1 MHLPA
6 LAPILEGMSKSRN
19 PPVGRLARLGK
30 VAALSARGSAG
41 LAVRALRKVAGSDT
55 QETERSTIGH
65 FVQVLG
71 EMKGAAMKLGQA
83 LSMEVDALPP
93 ELRQLVA
100 RLQSEAPPI
109 ASEEIASIIEEE
121 LGAPPER
128 LFAEFDPKPLAAAS
142 LGQVHAARLEDG
154 REVVLKVQYPG
165 IADALDSDFSNL
177 SVVARAAGLTS
188 KLFDGRDYVEEL
200 RREISLETDYLL
212 EAERARAFHALL
224 APEGDL
230 LAPEPIPERSS
241 SRVLCLTRVRG
252 QTLQRFIDSNPDAE
266 ARWRVSEQL
275 IRAVHGPFFS
285 AARIHADPHPGNFL
299 VTEDGRLAL
308 LDFGCVKS
316 FRPDF
321 VEAIRAFMR
330 SEVRGEAYEPL
341 AGVRAAGFEVEL
353 DEAIARSL
361 LAETVEIATRP
372 LRTSCYDYARDTSVP
387 DMRALGL
394 RRTLDF
400 LRIRPPAEAVMLGRA
415 VGGCAQNLRALGAR
429 GDFRSVYARLLER
442 MAPRVAQ
449 EARSQG

>member
-1 MHLPA
+1 MA
-6 LAPILEGMSKSRN
+6 KSRN
-19 PPVGRLARLGK
+19 PPPGRLARLGK

-41 LAVRALRKVAGSDT
+41 LALRALRKVTGSET
-55 QETERSTIGH
+55 QDTERSTLGH
-65 FVQVLG
+65 FVQALG
-71 EMKGAAMKLGQA
+71 EMKGAAMKIGQA

-93 ELRQLVA
+93 ELRQIVA

-109 ASEEIASIIEEE
+109 DFEEIAAVIEDE

-128 LFAEFDPKPLAAAS
+128 LFAELDPKPLAAAS
-142 LGQVHAARLEDG
+142 LGQVHAARLQDG

-165 IADALDSDFSNL
+165 IVEAVESDFANL

-188 KLFDGRDYVEEL
+188 KLFDGRDYVEEM

-212 EAERARAFHALL
+212 EAERARAFRELL
-224 APEGDL
+224 ASEADL

-252 QTLQRFIDSNPDAE
+252 VTLQQFIDSNPDAS

-275 IRAVHGPFFS
+275 IRAVHGPFYA

-299 VTEDGRLAL
+299 VTADGRLAL

-316 FRPDF
+316 FRADF
-321 VEAIRAFMR
+321 VEAIRAFVR
-330 SEVRGEAYEPL
+330 AELRGESYDPL
-341 AGVRAAGFEVEL
+341 AGVRAAGFEV
-353 DEAIARSL
+353 DINEATAREL
-361 LAETVEIATRP
+361 LAETVEIAMRP
-372 LRTSCYDYARDTSVP
+372 VRTSSYDYARDTSVP

-400 LRIRPPAEAVMLGRA
+400 LRVRPPAEAVMLGRA

-429 GDFRSVYARLLER
+429 GDFRSIYSRLIER
-442 MAPRVAQ
+442 G
-449 EARSQG
+449 RS

>member
-1 MHLPA
+1 MT
-6 LAPILEGMSKSRN
+6 KSRN
-19 PPVGRLARLGK
+19 PPSGRLARLGK
-30 VAALSARGSAG
+30 VAAMSARGSAG
-41 LAVRALRKVAGSDT
+41 LAVRALRKVTGSDT
-55 QETERSTIGH
+55 QETERSALGH
-65 FVQVLG
+65 VVQALG

-93 ELRQLVA
+93 ELRQIVA

-109 ASEEIASIIEEE
+109 AFEEIAAIIEEE

-165 IADALDSDFSNL
+165 IVEALESDFSNL
-177 SVVARAAGLTS
+177 SVVARAAGFTS
-188 KLFDGRDYVEEL
+188 KLLDGRDYVEEL

-212 EAERARAFHALL
+212 EAERARSFHALL

-230 LAPEPIPERSS
+230 LAPEPIPERST

-252 QTLQRFIDSNPDAE
+252 QTLQRFIDSNPDAG

-316 FRPDF
+316 FRADF
-321 VEAIRAFMR
+321 VEAIRTFMR
-330 SEVRGEAYEPL
+330 SELRGERYDPL
-341 AGVRAAGFEVEL
+341 AGVRAAGFQVDI
-353 DEAIARSL
+353 DEAAARSL

-372 LRTSCYDYARDTSVP
+372 LRTDCYDYAQDTSVP

-394 RRTLDF
+394 RRTGDF

-415 VGGCAQNLRALGAR
+415 LGGCAQNLRALGAR
-429 GDFRSVYARLLER
+429 GDFRAVYARLLER
-442 MAPRVAQ
+442 RGPPASP
-449 EARSQG
+449 EARS

>member
-1 MHLPA
+1 
-6 LAPILEGMSKSRN
+6 MSKSRN
-19 PPVGRLARLGK
+19 PPAGRLARLGK

-41 LAVRALRKVAGSDT
+41 LAMRALRKVAGSDT
-55 QETERSTIGH
+55 RETEHSMIGH
-65 FVQVLG
+65 VVQALG

-83 LSMEVDALPP
+83 LSMEVDTLPP
-93 ELRQLVA
+93 ELQRLVA

-109 ASEEIASIIEEE
+109 AYEEISAVVEEE

-165 IADALDSDFSNL
+165 IVEAVESDFDNL
-177 SVVARAAGLTS
+177 SVMARAAGLTS
-188 KLFDGRDYVEEL
+188 KLLDGRDYVDEL
-200 RREISLETDYLL
+200 RREIALETDYRL
-212 EAERARAFHALL
+212 EAERARVFRELL
-224 APEGDL
+224 ASEEDL

-252 QTLQRFIDSNPDAE
+252 VTLQRFLESNPDAS

-275 IRAVHGPFFS
+275 IRAVHGPFFG
-285 AARIHADPHPGNFL
+285 AGRIHADPHPGNFL
-299 VTEDGRLAL
+299 VTEEGRLAL
-308 LDFGCVKS
+308 LDFGCVKT

-321 VEAIRAFMR
+321 VEAIRFFMR
-330 SEVRGEAYEPL
+330 AEMRGESYDQL

-353 DEAIARSL
+353 DEATAREL
-361 LAETVEIATRP
+361 LAETVRIATRP
-372 LRTSCYDYARDTSVP
+372 LRTSCYDYAGDTTVS

-394 RRTLDF
+394 SRTRDF
-400 LRIRPPAEAVMLGRA
+400 LRVRPPAEAVMLGRA

-429 GDFRSVYARLLER
+429 GDFRAVYSRLVER
-442 MAPRVAQ
+442 
-449 EARSQG
+449 EIS

>member
-1 MHLPA
+1 
-6 LAPILEGMSKSRN
+6 MSKSRN
-19 PPVGRLARLGK
+19 PPAGRLARLGK

-41 LAVRALRKVAGSDT
+41 LAMRALRKVTGSDT
-55 QETERSTIGH
+55 QQTEHSMIGH
-65 FVQVLG
+65 VVQALG

-93 ELRQLVA
+93 ELQRLVA

-109 ASEEIASIIEEE
+109 AYEEISAVIEEE

-165 IADALDSDFSNL
+165 IAEALESDFDNL

-188 KLFDGRDYVEEL
+188 KLLDGSDYVAEL
-200 RREISLETDYLL
+200 RREIALETDYLL
-212 EAERARAFHALL
+212 EAERARSFRELL
-224 APEGDL
+224 AREEDL

-252 QTLQRFIDSNPDAE
+252 VTLQRFLESNPDAG

-275 IRAVHGPFFS
+275 IRAVHGPFFQ
-285 AARIHADPHPGNFL
+285 ARRIHADPHPGNFL
-299 VTEDGRLAL
+299 VTEEGKLAL
-308 LDFGCVKS
+308 LDFGCVKV
-316 FRPDF
+316 FREDF
-321 VEAIRAFMR
+321 VEAIRDFMR
-330 SEVRGEAYEPL
+330 AELRGEAYDPL

-353 DEAIARSL
+353 DEETAREL
-361 LAETVEIATRP
+361 LWETVRIATRS
-372 LRTSCYDYARDTSVP
+372 LKTSCYDYAGDTTVP

-394 RRTLDF
+394 RRTRDF
-400 LRIRPPAEAVMLGRA
+400 LRVRPPAEAVMLGRA

-429 GDFRSVYARLLER
+429 GDFRSVYSRLVEREIPKSSTGAR
-442 MAPRVAQ
+442 
-449 EARSQG
+449 G

>member
-1 MHLPA
+1 
-6 LAPILEGMSKSRN
+6 MSKSRN
-19 PPVGRLARLGK
+19 PPAGRLARLGK

-41 LAVRALRKVAGSDT
+41 LAMRALRKVAGSDT
-55 QETERSTIGH
+55 QETERSTLGH
-65 FVQVLG
+65 FVEALG

-93 ELRQLVA
+93 ELQRLAA

-109 ASEEIASIIEEE
+109 AFEEISAVIEEE

-165 IADALDSDFSNL
+165 IVEAVESDFANL
-177 SVVARAAGLTS
+177 SIMARAAGLTS
-188 KLFDGRDYVEEL
+188 KLLDGRDYVEEL
-200 RREISLETDYLL
+200 RREIALETDYCL
-212 EAERARAFHALL
+212 EAERARAFGELL

-230 LAPEPIPERSS
+230 LAPEPILEHSS

-252 QTLQRFIDSNPDAE
+252 VTLQRFMESNPDAS

-275 IRAVHGPFFS
+275 IRAVLGPFFG
-285 AARIHADPHPGNFL
+285 AARIHADPHPGNFF

-308 LDFGCVKS
+308 LDFGCVKA

-321 VEAIRAFMR
+321 VEAIRVFMR
-330 SEVRGEAYEPL
+330 AELRGESYDQV
-341 AGVRAAGFEVEL
+341 AGVRAAGFEVDL
-353 DEAIARSL
+353 DEATAREL
-361 LAETVEIATRP
+361 LAETVRISTRP
-372 LRTSCYDYARDTSVP
+372 LRANSYDYARDTTVP

-394 RRTLDF
+394 SRTRDF
-400 LRIRPPAEAVMLGRA
+400 LRVRPPAEAVMLGRA

-429 GDFRSVYARLLER
+429 GDFRAVYSRVVEREIPKSSGAR
-442 MAPRVAQ
+442 
-449 EARSQG
+449 G

>member
-1 MHLPA
+1 
-6 LAPILEGMSKSRN
+6 MSKSRN
-19 PPVGRLARLGK
+19 PPAGRLARLGK

-41 LAVRALRKVAGSDT
+41 LAMRALRKVTGSDT
-55 QETERSTIGH
+55 QQTEHSMIGH
-65 FVQVLG
+65 VVQALG

-93 ELRQLVA
+93 ELQRLVA

-109 ASEEIASIIEEE
+109 AYEEISAVIEEE

-165 IADALDSDFSNL
+165 IAEALESDFDNL

-188 KLFDGRDYVEEL
+188 KLLDGSDYVAEL
-200 RREISLETDYLL
+200 RREIALETDYLL
-212 EAERARAFHALL
+212 EAERARSFRELL
-224 APEGDL
+224 AREEDL

-252 QTLQRFIDSNPDAE
+252 VTLQRFLESNPDAS

-275 IRAVHGPFFS
+275 IRAVHGPFFQ
-285 AARIHADPHPGNFL
+285 ARRIHADPHPGNFL
-299 VTEDGRLAL
+299 VTEEGKLAL
-308 LDFGCVKS
+308 LDFGCVKV
-316 FRPDF
+316 FREDF
-321 VEAIRAFMR
+321 VEAIRDFMR
-330 SEVRGEAYEPL
+330 AELRGEAYDPL
-341 AGVRAAGFEVEL
+341 AGVRAAGFVVEL
-353 DEAIARSL
+353 DEEAAREL
-361 LAETVEIATRP
+361 LWETVRIATRS
-372 LRTSCYDYARDTSVP
+372 LKTSCYDYAGDTTVP

-394 RRTLDF
+394 RRTRDF
-400 LRIRPPAEAVMLGRA
+400 LRVRPPAEAVMLGRA

-429 GDFRSVYARLLER
+429 GDFRSVYSRLVEREIPKSSTGAR
-442 MAPRVAQ
+442 
-449 EARSQG
+449 G

>member
-1 MHLPA
+1 
-6 LAPILEGMSKSRN
+6 
-19 PPVGRLARLGK
+19 

-41 LAVRALRKVAGSDT
+41 LALRALRKVAGSDT
-55 QETERSTIGH
+55 QETDRSTLGH
-65 FVQVLG
+65 FVQALG

-93 ELRQLVA
+93 ELRQIAA

-109 ASEEIASIIEEE
+109 DAREIAAIIEAE

-128 LFAEFDPKPLAAAS
+128 LFAEFDAKPLAAAS

-165 IADALDSDFSNL
+165 IAEALESDFANL
-177 SVVARAAGLTS
+177 SVLMRAGRLTS
-188 KLFDGRDYVEEL
+188 KLLDGSDYVEEL

-212 EAERARAFHALL
+212 EAQRARAFRELL
-224 APEGDL
+224 ASEPDL
-230 LAPEPIPERSS
+230 LAPEPIAERSS

-252 QTLQRFIDSNPDAE
+252 LTLQQFIDSNPDAE

-275 IRAVHGPFFS
+275 LRAVHGPFYA

-299 VTEDGRLAL
+299 VTREGRLAL

-316 FRPDF
+316 FRADF
-321 VEAIRAFMR
+321 VEAIRAFIR
-330 SEVRGEAYEPL
+330 AELRGEPYDAL
-341 AGVRAAGFEVEL
+341 AGVHAAGFTVDT
-353 DEAIARSL
+353 DEATARSL
-361 LAETVEIATRP
+361 LTEIVEIATRP
-372 LRTSCYDYARDTSVP
+372 LRTSSYDYARDTTVP

-394 RRTLDF
+394 RRAMDF
-400 LRIRPPAEAVMLGRA
+400 LRVRPPAEAVMLGRA

-429 GDFRSVYARLLER
+429 GDFRTVYKRLVERTNLEASPNAR
-442 MAPRVAQ
+442 
-449 EARSQG
+449 G